1 MQKILSIIGVE
12 GSGHHLIH
20 DCLSYEGQKGVRDA
34 DLEFQLKLYSCDFQ
48 ENNLNKILQILK
60 NRELNNKDFFLDNS
74 SFPWGRPYRIV
85 SRHDILNYYN
95 LFEKLDRCDLHFIFL
110 TRNIKH
116 STFSTHKRFDHKLRL
131 VHTAKYQEDCLLFII
146 SQLKILPQNKITTL
160 DYYDVCKHPKKFE
173 TLLQNKF
180 GHKIHFDQSKIKLT
194 TRHTKADSNELLNKF
209 FTEQRLSQFSYIED
223 NIINLK
229 DYA

>member
-1 MQKILSIIGVE
+1 MQKILLIIGVE
-12 GSGHHLIH
+12 GSGHHLMH
-20 DCLSYEGQKGVRDA
+20 DCLSYEGQKGIRDA

-95 LFEKLDRCDLHFIFL
+95 LFEKLDYCDLHFIFL

-116 STFSTHKRFDHKLRL
+116 STFSTHKRFDYKLRL

-194 TRHTKADSNELLNKF
+194 TRHTEADSNELLNKF
-209 FTEQRLSQFSYIED
+209 FTEQRLSQFNYIRD
-223 NIINLK
+223 NLINLQGYK
-229 DYA
+229 